1 MNNKTRTVISL
12 LGSTLLFIVGISR
25 IITETLASMS
35 LFIAY
40 IFVITGFVG
49 AVANSILLRKLQT
62 N

>member
-1 MNNKTRTVISL
+1 
-12 LGSTLLFIVGISR
+12 
-25 IITETLASMS
+25 MS
-35 LFIAY
+35 LFVAY

>member
-1 MNNKTRTVISL
+1 MNNKTRSVISL
-12 LGSTLLFIVGISR
+12 VCSILIFAVGMSR

-35 LFIAY
+35 LFVAY